1 MPFTNQNQIDQLNK
15 EIADLRKA
23 EAQETRKEADLRG
36 KINRASEYANRTKNL
51 STFQSKMR
59 DVERHNKSLA
69 DVQRKRADILK
80 KIADKSKKL
89 EVCNRSKI
97 HQEEIERTKSQVNW
111 FVRKPNIY
119 GNNVISEI
127 QSGVSPMPASGIDN
141 QEKRYDFFIS
151 HASEDKENFVR
162 SLVEQLQAKKIDVWY
177 DEFTLKV
184 GDSLKQSIEEGLI
197 DSRYGIVVLS
207 RNFFEKEWPKIELN
221 TLVQLASMGESRI
234 LPIWYNITKDEISK
248 FSPMLLDVVA
258 LDTFSKTTE
267 EIVDE
272 LCQLIGSTE

>member
-1 MPFTNQNQIDQLNK
+1 MPFTNQRQIDQLNK

-23 EAQETRKEADLRG
+23 EAQETSKEADIQG
-36 KINRASEYANRTKNL
+36 KINRSLEYANRTKNQ

-59 DVERHNKSLA
+59 DVGRYTNSLA
-69 DVQRKRADILK
+69 AVQRKKADILK

-89 EVCNRSKI
+89 EVYTRSKI
-97 HQEEIERTKSQVNW
+97 HQEKMERTKSQMNW
-111 FVRKPNIY
+111 FVRKPNIH

-127 QSGVSPMPASGIDN
+127 QNRVSPLPASVIDN
-141 QEKRYDFFIS
+141 RKKRYDFFIS

-162 SLVEQLQAKKIDVWY
+162 GLVEQLQGKNMKVWY

-184 GDSLKQSIEEGLI
+184 GDSLKQSIEGGLI

-207 RNFFEKEWPKIELN
+207 RNFFEKEWPKMELN

-258 LDTFSKTTE
+258 LDTFSRTTE

-272 LCQLIGSTE
+272 LFEFIGSTE

>member
-111 FVRKPNIY
+111 FVRKPSIY

-272 LCQLIGSTE
+272 LYQLIGSTE